1 MSKNQA
7 IDFSGMDDIIKNL
20 TDLEKDVHGVIEQAL
35 LETARKTTARL
46 KSVASDPS
54 VYPSKGRYAS
64 GETSQK
70 VREPEVIW
78 KSQDSGYVIYGFDSS
93 DYKVPYYVM
102 YGTDKYNAS
111 QKLRNAVMS
120 ATIKKDFEVD
130 LEEALQKAVDN
141 HD

>member
-35 LETARKTTARL
+35 METARKTTTRL
-46 KSVASDPS
+46 QSVASDPS
-54 VYPSKGRYAS
+54 VYPAKGRYAS

-78 KSQDSGYVIYGFDSS
+78 KSQDSGYVRYGFDSS

-111 QKLRNAVMS
+111 QKLRKAVMS